1 MQKVKLQA
9 VSAYA
14 NRGQNLEQNFRYTM
28 TGELVKADRVQGAD
42 FDDIQIKS
50 ARATVC
56 LGTTAEA
63 LDRHLVADKAE
74 RYAYITKD
82 YEVYE
87 MSKEEYRAFVLA
99 FHIIDYDSA
108 KNGGKAKMRL
118 TKESK
123 ALMSY
128 LRAAAE

>member
-50 ARATVC
+50 ARATI
-56 LGTTAEA
+56 GRG
-63 LDRHLVADKAE
+63 LDIDAIVDNEKAN
-74 RYAYITKD
+74 RFAYITAD
-82 YEVYE
+82 NVAYI
-87 MSKEEYRAFVLA
+87 MTKEEYRAFVKQ
-99 FHIIDYDSA
+99 FHVVDHES
-108 KNGGKAKMRL
+108 KQNGGAPKFRI

-123 ALMSY
+123 ALLAY
-128 LRAAAE
+128 LQR